1 MLDEAQKDDG
11 LVRISGAMRR
21 RSMHLKEK
29 DDAEWTEAE
38 KAFNEYFQF
47 AFKKR
52 AESYALSKKSE
63 AESAATAVT
72 GNKNKNLTLT
82 STKDDEIDVPPQT
95 QAIPMES

>member
-72 GNKNKNLTLT
+72 GNKNENLI
-82 STKDDEIDVPPQT
+82 TKDDEIDVPPQT
-95 QAIPMES
+95 QATPMES